1 MSYHEQFDHLGNP
14 ISANA
19 DADRPGLQHRIIR
32 WASVITIAV
41 SLAIMLWG
49 R

>member
-1 MSYHEQFDHLGNP
+1 MTYRQTFDRLGNP
-14 ISANA
+14 VGT
-19 DADRPGLQHRIIR
+19 DDKPGLQHRIIR
-32 WASVITIAV
+32 WAAVITIAA